1 MQSDKK
7 ITSKQSLFVKINTS
21 IYCIVTYIMAV
32 ALFSP
37 IVLIQKFEYIPVY
50 AICSILGAVVAI
62 FANRIVFYFGHDER
76 ELYIKSAFGK
86 MYSKEFRSIRKVRIS
101 VFSLVRDR
109 NIVFV
114 FLGTRII
121 PHTILSDDVN
131 NFVMILKDNSI
142 PVRNIFIMD

>member
-7 ITSKQSLFVKINTS
+7 NTPKQSLFVKINTL
-21 IYCIVTYIMAV
+21 IYCIITYTMAI
-32 ALFSP
+32 AFFLP
-37 IVLIQKFEYIPVY
+37 IILIQKFEYIPVY
-50 AICSILGAVVAI
+50 AICSILGSVVAI
-62 FANRIVFYFGHDER
+62 FANRIVFYSGHDEC

-101 VFSLVRDR
+101 IFSLVRDR

-114 FLGTRII
+114 FFGTRII

-131 NFVMILKDNSI
+131 NFVMVLKDNSI
-142 PVRNIFIMD
+142 PFRNIFIMD